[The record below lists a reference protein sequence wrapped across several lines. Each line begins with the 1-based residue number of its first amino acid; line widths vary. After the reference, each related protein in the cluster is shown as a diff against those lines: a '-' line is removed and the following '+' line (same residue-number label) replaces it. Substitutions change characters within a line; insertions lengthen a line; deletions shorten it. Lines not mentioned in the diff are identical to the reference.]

1 MRTITILALAA
12 FALAA
17 CTKTTTTTLKN
28 PKTGEKVTCTG
39 ESVDPLVGGGMMSID
54 ISTKNDSSCI
64 EKYRSQGYERDSA
77 IGSIF

>member
-1 MRTITILALAA
+1 MRTFVIFAIAA

-39 ESVDPLVGGGMMSID
+39 ETVDPLLVGGMMSLD
-54 ISTKNDSSCI
+54 ISTKDDSSCI